1 MAEKEE
7 KEKRCTKGGTHGENC
22 RRSGHTRGQ
31 SKMVNASLEGMSLS
45 AFLYAL
51 VVVPFI
57 QAVVFGGVGVG
68 LMDGLWAQSKRT
80 NIA

>member
-1 MAEKEE
+1 
-7 KEKRCTKGGTHGENC
+7 
-22 RRSGHTRGQ
+22 
-31 SKMVNASLEGMSLS
+31 MVNASLEGMSLS